1 MGKRAP
7 KLEMILERVGPGN
20 GPEAFQ
26 LWACR
31 GARKGCPKKRKK
43 QKHCPDCILPDP
55 NDTLGSVVDRIERGD
70 A

>member
-1 MGKRAP
+1 MSEARP
-7 KLEMILERVGPGN
+7 KLQMILERVGPGN
-20 GPEAFQ
+20 SAAHFR

-43 QKHCPDCILPDP
+43 HKHCPDCIETHDQQ
-55 NDTLGSVVDRIERGD
+55 TLGEVYDKVMKGD